1 VSSRSADDS
10 STDLVWQ
17 KMTERRGRQPL
28 GGLVDLENLKGSEVG
43 LPGIRK
49 SYGKDMVWK
58 GTEQAWSPGY
68 KSISRR
74 YTWRP
79 RKPAM
84 RVEESQILGDPR
96 MPRHTF
102 ATGAQ

>member
-1 VSSRSADDS
+1 
-10 STDLVWQ
+10 
-17 KMTERRGRQPL
+17 MTERRGRQPL